1 MAPRVKTNTSAKKVK
16 PLKGKPLV
24 EVTKAQ
30 ESDTGE
36 DVYLVQEN
44 EKHQF
49 SSHISPLYGTKE
61 YYFTGVL
68 FPNTEIKFVH
78 NDGRQ
83 IPFGGTY
90 NCGYTLVGN
99 ARKAFEAR
107 KALSTNGEA
116 SDDQEYIYITPTSQ
130 LFYVGDEKVHTIF
143 LRIYDNIN
151 GNDNDRWVV
160 IYIE

>member
-1 MAPRVKTNTSAKKVK
+1 MVRVNANANRDDVE

-24 EVTKAQ
+24 EVTRAR
-30 ESDTGE
+30 EEDTGE

-44 EKHQF
+44 DKHQF
-49 SSHISPLYGTKE
+49 SAHISPLYGTKE
-61 YYFTGVL
+61 YFYTGVL

-78 NDGRQ
+78 NDGRP
-83 IPFGGTY
+83 IPIGGSS

-99 ARKAFEAR
+99 ARKAFQAK
-107 KALSTNGEA
+107 KALVTNGES
-116 SDDQEYIYITPTSQ
+116 SDDQEYVYTTEYSQ
-130 LFYVGDEKVHTIF
+130 LIYVGDEKVHTVF

-151 GNDNDRWVV
+151 GLDNDRWVV

>member
-1 MAPRVKTNTSAKKVK
+1 MVKVK
-16 PLKGKPLV
+16 AKSSRKKIKPLESKPLV
-24 EVTKAQ
+24 EVTRAS
-30 ESDTGE
+30 EDTGE

-44 EKHQF
+44 DKHQF
-49 SSHISPLYGTKE
+49 SAHISPLYGTKE
-61 YYFTGVL
+61 YYYTGVL

-83 IPFGGTY
+83 IPVGGSC

-107 KALSTNGEA
+107 KALTTAGEA
-116 SDDQEYIYITPTSQ
+116 SDDQEYIYTTQHSQ

>member
-1 MAPRVKTNTSAKKVK
+1 MVKVKTNSSTKKVQ

-24 EVTKAQ
+24 EVTRSK
-30 ESDTGE
+30 EEDTGE

-49 SSHISPLYGTKE
+49 SSHISPLYGSKE
-61 YYFTGVL
+61 YFYKGV
-68 FPNTEIKFVH
+68 FYPNTEIKFVH
-78 NDGRQ
+78 NDGKP
-83 IPFGGTY
+83 IPTDGQS

-99 ARKAFEAR
+99 AKKFFQAR
-107 KALSTNGEA
+107 KALVTNGES
-116 SDDQEYIYITPTSQ
+116 SDEQEYVYITQYSQ
-130 LFYVGDEKVHTIF
+130 LFYVGDENPHTIF

-151 GNDNDRWVV
+151 GLDNDRWVV

>member
-1 MAPRVKTNTSAKKVK
+1 MVKVK
-16 PLKGKPLV
+16 ANSSSKKIKPLEGKPLV
-24 EVTKAQ
+24 EVTRAP
-30 ESDTGE
+30 EDTGE

-44 EKHQF
+44 DKHQF
-49 SSHISPLYGTKE
+49 SAHISPLYGTKE
-61 YYFTGVL
+61 YYYTGVL

-83 IPFGGTY
+83 IPVSGTS

-107 KALSTNGEA
+107 KALTTAGES
-116 SDDQEYIYITPTSQ
+116 SDDQEYIYTTQYSQ

-143 LRIYDNIN
+143 LRI
-151 GNDNDRWVV
+151 
-160 IYIE
+160 

>member
-1 MAPRVKTNTSAKKVK
+1 MVKVK
-16 PLKGKPLV
+16 ANSSSKKIKPLEGKPLV
-24 EVTKAQ
+24 EVTRAP
-30 ESDTGE
+30 EDTGE

-44 EKHQF
+44 DKHQF
-49 SSHISPLYGTKE
+49 SAHISPLYGTKE
-61 YYFTGVL
+61 YYYTGVL

-83 IPFGGTY
+83 IPS

-107 KALSTNGEA
+107 KALTTAGES
-116 SDDQEYIYITPTSQ
+116 SDDQEYIYTTQYSQ